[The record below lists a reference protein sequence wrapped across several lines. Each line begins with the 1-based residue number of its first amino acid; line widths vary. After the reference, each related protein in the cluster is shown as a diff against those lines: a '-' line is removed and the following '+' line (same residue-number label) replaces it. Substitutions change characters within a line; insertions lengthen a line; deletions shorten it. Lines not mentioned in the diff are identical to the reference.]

1 MTHVYR
7 RELERAL
14 EEMGYAVRGWEMED
28 SPAAGARARV
38 RTLEGKAVE
47 IECVNDG
54 FLIISTD
61 TPDDDKRARP
71 RVYDTLDSLLINA
84 SPGAMRAVNERLA
97 ERLRAVAEGR
107 EGRRW

>member
-14 EEMGYAVRGWEMED
+14 EEMGFAVRGWEMED

-54 FLIISTD
+54 FLVS
-61 TPDDDKRARP
+61 R
-71 RVYDTLDSLLINA
+71 
-84 SPGAMRAVNERLA
+84 
-97 ERLRAVAEGR
+97 RAVASRGFLR
-107 EGRRW
+107 SLTVWLLL